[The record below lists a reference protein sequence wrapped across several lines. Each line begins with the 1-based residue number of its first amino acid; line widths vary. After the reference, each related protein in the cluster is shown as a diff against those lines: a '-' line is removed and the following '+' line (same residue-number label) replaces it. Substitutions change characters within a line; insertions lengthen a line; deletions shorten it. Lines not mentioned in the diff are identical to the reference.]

1 MLKLKLQYAAWCEEP
16 MHCKRPWC
24 WERLRAG
31 EQGWQRM
38 RWLDGITQLSWV
50 WVNSGKQWRTGT
62 PDVLQSMGWKRDMTD
77 QTIIVTYG
85 WLFSRGQL
93 FPWHFLQPFILVL
106 WSWSKFSSF
115 DNSCFADFM
124 ALGFCG
130 QVRRKEQESY
140 RKGNPFQS
148 SKGDSCLTLRNELS
162 KETHLLT
169 KQETLLGRN
178 AQAEARMVREPGR
191 TTLPRD
197 SQSRVLC
204 WWNWFPDCLWLII
217 LTQGPSWWCMHC
229 SAKVD
234 VNKKASGTW

>member
-1 MLKLKLQYAAWCEEP
+1 MLGKIEGRRGGVTEDEMVGRHHSIVMSLGKLRETVKDRDAWCAAV
-16 MHCKRPWC
+16 HGVAKRHDC
-24 WERLRAG
+24 DR
-31 EQGWQRM
+31 
-38 RWLDGITQLSWV
+38 
-50 WVNSGKQWRTGT
+50 
-62 PDVLQSMGWKRDMTD
+62 
-77 QTIIVTYG
+77 TIIVTYG

-148 SKGDSCLTLRNELS
+148 SKGDSRLRLRNELS

-178 AQAEARMVREPGR
+178 AQAEARMVKEPGR